1 MRILEMKVF
10 FKNSLFWKLFFSLL
24 FSVAIFSLA
33 SCAKTKTIK
42 VYQPPKLDL
51 TQYGRLGMITFSDN
65 APQSV
70 GEYGTEQFQ
79 NRIQSAQ
86 TGIPIVE
93 LGTTQKVLQSIGSD
107 QLDIDAMQ
115 KIAQRYKVSAV
126 FVGDIQYSDIK
137 TNVKVEDIVDLKA
150 DVSSTLHATLS
161 VKLYET
167 EGGAVIWSNS
177 TSWNRKLSKVSID
190 KHTGVSVGTNGY
202 DDAYKKLIPDMVWD
216 VTHDF
221 RGRYVKQRVAKNK

>member
-1 MRILEMKVF
+1 MQILKMNIDSRNNLLWKIF
-10 FKNSLFWKLFFSLL
+10 YSFLFI
-24 FSVAIFSLA
+24 AMIFPLI
-33 SCAKTKTIK
+33 SCTKTIK
-42 VYQPPKLDL
+42 VYQPPSLDL
-51 TQYGRLGMITFSDN
+51 AQYGRLGMITFSDN

-70 GEYGTEQFQ
+70 AEYSTELFQ

-93 LGTTQKVLQSIGSD
+93 LGTKQKVLQSIGSD
-107 QLDIDAMQ
+107 QLDLEAMQ
-115 KIAQRYKVSAV
+115 KIGQRYKVSAV
-126 FVGDIQYSDIK
+126 FIGDINYSDVK
-137 TNVKVEDIVDLKA
+137 TDVKLEDIVELKA
-150 DVSSTLHATLS
+150 NVSSTLHATLS

-177 TSWNRKLSKVSID
+177 TSWNRKLSKVSVD
-190 KHTGVSVGTNGY
+190 KNAGVSVATNGY

-221 RGRYVKQRVAKNK
+221 RGRYVRQRVAKK